1 MNIKTIISI
10 LCPAFLRPSLAKIEN
25 SPISYRIVKGTFWS
39 ISGTVISRGLMLG
52 ASILVARILGRSEYG
67 ELGMIRTT
75 INMFGVLAGFGL
87 GLTATK
93 YVAEFRKTDP
103 ERAGRILG
111 LSGLF
116 AALTGGLMA
125 AVLFICSPWLTDTT
139 INAPHLAGILKIGAI
154 ILFLNALNG
163 AQTGALSGFEA
174 FKTIARV
181 NLFVGIIS
189 FPILVSGAYL
199 GGLKGSVWA
208 LLINLIINWLLNHIA
223 LRREA
228 KKNFIPFTFK
238 NCIYE
243 RSILWKFS
251 LPAALGSCL
260 VGPVNWACCAM
271 LVNKPEGYSEMGI
284 FNAANQ
290 WFNVLLFLPGMI
302 GSVILPVLSDQL
314 GRNNIKSSIKTLI
327 ISVKINLLIVAPLV
341 LIASITSPYIMGL
354 YGDDFING
362 WPTFVAVMFTALL
375 LAVQRPVGQI
385 ISASG
390 RMWTGLSMNGG
401 WALVFI
407 ITAYLLTNYGS
418 FGLASAR
425 AIAYIV
431 HSLWTLIF
439 AIWFIRKGTAN
450 E

>member
-1 MNIKTIISI
+1 MRIKF
-10 LCPAFLRPSLAKIEN
+10 LLLKWCPAFLHPALKRIEN
-25 SPISYRIVKGTFWS
+25 SPTGYRLARGTFWS
-39 ISGTVISRGLMLG
+39 IGGAILSRGLMLT
-52 ASILVARILGRSEYG
+52 ASILVARILGRNEYG

-75 INMFGVLAGFGL
+75 VNMFGVIAGFGL

-93 YVAEFRKTDP
+93 YVAEFRTKDP
-103 ERAGRILG
+103 DKAGRILG

-116 AALTGGLMA
+116 AAVTAGLMA
-125 AVLFICSPWLTDTT
+125 IILFIFAPWLSEIT
-139 INAPHLAGILKIGAI
+139 INAPQLAGILRIGAI
-154 ILFLNALNG
+154 ILFFNALNG
-163 AQTGALSGFEA
+163 AQTGALAGFEA
-174 FKTIARV
+174 YKTIAKV
-181 NLFVGIIS
+181 NIFVGIIS
-189 FPILVSGAYL
+189 FPILILGAYL
-199 GGLKGSVWA
+199 GGLTGSVWA
-208 LLINLIINWLLNHIA
+208 LSINLIINWLLNHIA
-223 LRREA
+223 VRKEA
-228 KKNFIPFTFK
+228 KKNSVPFTFK
-238 NCIYE
+238 NCIHE

-284 FNAANQ
+284 FSAANQ
-290 WFNVLLFLPGMI
+290 WFNILLFLPSMI
-302 GSVILPVLSDQL
+302 GGVILPVLSDQL
-314 GRNNIKSSIKTLI
+314 GRNNIKASIKTLI

-341 LIASITSPYIMGL
+341 LIASITSPYIMSL
-354 YGDDFING
+354 YGDDFVNG
-362 WPTFVAVMFTALL
+362 WPTFIVVMFTALL

-407 ITAYLLTNYGS
+407 ITTYLLTNYGS

-425 AIAYIV
+425 AFAYLI

-439 AIWFIRKGTAN
+439 AIWFIRKGTTN